1 MHTTSTKLLIQ
12 KNEGKKS
19 SVVPVVYLFFL
30 KIKKLPQSQIM
41 AFFEESDPH
50 PKAPF
55 PCLLLQ
61 NKQFESMY
69 ADLSCALVQTS

>member
-1 MHTTSTKLLIQ
+1 MHTTSTKLPIQ
-12 KNEGKKS
+12 INEGKKS
-19 SVVPVVYLFFL
+19 SVVPVVYLKK